1 MMTNNKDVRN
11 IKITAFSLMSVL
23 LIDTICFL
31 CKLNLNELVTLIYP
45 VSHAF

>member
-11 IKITAFSLMSVL
+11 IKITAFSLTSVL
-23 LIDTICFL
+23 LIDTICFP
-31 CKLNLNELVTLIYP
+31 CKLNLNEFITLICP